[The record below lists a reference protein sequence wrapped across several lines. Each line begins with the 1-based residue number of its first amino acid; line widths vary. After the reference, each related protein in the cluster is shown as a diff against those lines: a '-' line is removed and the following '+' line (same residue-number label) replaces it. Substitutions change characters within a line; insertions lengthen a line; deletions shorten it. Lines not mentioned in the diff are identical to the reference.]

1 MAYAEIDLD
10 EYEDEVLRDASTAAL
25 EEELDRRV
33 DSTLLK
39 DYRDSERVTTSRMEE
54 LVRENTALKIEN
66 SILKQR
72 LGRFDCNINLKV
84 VNQ

>member
-10 EYEDEVLRDASTAAL
+10 EYEDDVLRDASTGAL
-25 EEELDRRV
+25 EAELNRRAQTLIANNILP
-33 DSTLLK
+33 DSP
-39 DYRDSERVTTSRMEE
+39 DSESALAG

-66 SILKQR
+66 AILKQQ

-84 VNQ
+84 VSE

>member
-33 DSTLLK
+33 DSALLK
-39 DYRDSERVTTSRMEE
+39 DYRDSERETTSHMEE
-54 LVRENTALKIEN
+54 LVRENTSLKIEN
-66 SILKQR
+66 AILKQR

-84 VNQ
+84 VSE